1 VDLSDTERDG
11 WRLANGVMQFV
22 VAKKVRARINR
33 NLVAKRVRARIN
45 RNLVAKRVRAR
56 INRNLVEKVE
66 SAGWYP
72 RLANKG
78 ASAKIC
84 GAGMEMVE
92 DAVGGLR
99 R

>member
-1 VDLSDTERDG
+1 
-11 WRLANGVMQFV
+11 MQFV
-22 VAKKVRARINR
+22 VAK
-33 NLVAKRVRARIN
+33 RVRAQIN
-45 RNLVAKRVRAR
+45 H
-56 INRNLVEKVE
+56 NLVEKVE
-66 SAGWYP
+66 SAG

-92 DAVGGLR
+92 DAVGELR